1 MSYKIKSLF
10 FRYPDQGSLARHRK
24 THTGDRPFQ
33 CLECHKN
40 FPTST
45 ALRRHLTLHN
55 SQSRP
60 LPCIYCGRR
69 FMDKA
74 SLAKHEESHM
84 PNEQRKYTCDICQ
97 KTFHHITDLSMHKKH
112 HDPDKKFDCEACGRE
127 FNRLNNLQRHMLV
140 HQQVCIIILTISY
153 NLVFLIVY
161 KRENIV
167 NIYVV

>member
-1 MSYKIKSLF
+1 
-10 FRYPDQGSLARHRK
+10 
-24 THTGDRPFQ
+24 
-33 CLECHKN
+33 
-40 FPTST
+40 
-45 ALRRHLTLHN
+45 
-55 SQSRP
+55 
-60 LPCIYCGRR
+60 
-69 FMDKA
+69 MDKA

-112 HDPDKKFDCEACGRE
+112 HDPDKKFDCEVCGRE

-153 NLVFLIVY
+153 NLVFLIIVY